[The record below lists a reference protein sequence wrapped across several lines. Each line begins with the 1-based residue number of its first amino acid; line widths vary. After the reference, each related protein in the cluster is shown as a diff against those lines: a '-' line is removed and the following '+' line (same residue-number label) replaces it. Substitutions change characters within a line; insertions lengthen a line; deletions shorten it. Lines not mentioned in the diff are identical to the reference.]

1 MDLITMY
8 LCVNGG
14 NKTDINKKDIL
25 NRIKYELSQSTG
37 KNYDNIEDL
46 ENIFGEIGKGGIVSE
61 NQTKVSFT
69 YIDQDNGEIK
79 ASYEVDES
87 EEPVFIIKK
96 QEEEGYNG
104 K

>member
-8 LCVNGG
+8 LRVNGG
-14 NKTDINKKDIL
+14 NKKDIL

-87 EEPVFIIKK
+87 EEPVFIIK

>member
-8 LCVNGG
+8 LRVNGG

-69 YIDQDNGEIK
+69 YIDQDNSEIK

-87 EEPVFIIKK
+87 EEPVFVIK
-96 QEEEGYNG
+96 
-104 K
+104 